1 MLSMGAFAQTPI
13 GPPTN
18 PGQLCVFIAGFVPEC
33 NFSSPTIKGSY
44 ILKVC
49 GVSMSDSTPL
59 WEARIQKFIC
69 ENGFF
74 PDYVKVH
81 AFNPGLIREKA
92 EPILI
97 NN

>member
-1 MLSMGAFAQTPI
+1 
-13 GPPTN
+13 
-18 PGQLCVFIAGFVPEC
+18 
-33 NFSSPTIKGSY
+33 
-44 ILKVC
+44 
-49 GVSMSDSTPL
+49 MSDSTPL